1 MWGMSSLER
10 EQEKEGRLR
19 HTYIHR
25 HSIVSNA
32 LSLSLTLSH
41 TDTEGMAKQLWYLT
55 GEVFK
60 REKQGGAEMVK
71 ELRTGEGK
79 KRR

>member
-32 LSLSLTLSH
+32 LSLTLSH

>member
-32 LSLSLTLSH
+32 LSLTLSH

-71 ELRTGEGK
+71 ELITGEGK
-79 KRR
+79 KRWT